1 MPLAP
6 LVAALLVLAVA
17 VSIAAEPRAPHSPP
31 RLALTGNLAAFVSL
45 APKAVARIRG
55 DK

>member
-17 VSIAAEPRAPHSPP
+17 ASVAAEPRAPHNPP
-31 RLALTGNLAAFVSL
+31 RLTMTGNLAAFVTL
-45 APKAVARIRG
+45 APVAVARIRG
-55 DK
+55 DR